1 MTRCRS
7 DLNQST
13 IVRHLRQIGA
23 SVEVVS
29 TQAHGFDLVVGYRGE
44 NFVCEVKQP
53 GKKHELT
60 DLERHRMNTWA
71 GRYMVIDSLQDFLFQ
86 VESTGERTP

>member
-29 TQAHGFDLVVGYRGE
+29 TQAHGFDLVIGYRGE
-44 NFVCEVKQP
+44 NFIAEVKQP

-60 DLERHRMNTWA
+60 DLERHKMNTWS
-71 GRYMVIDSLQDFLFQ
+71 GRYMVIDSIDDFIRQ
-86 VESTGERTP
+86 AEAAGERTL

>member
-1 MTRCRS
+1 MTSRCRS

-13 IVRHLRQIGA
+13 IVRQLRLLGA

-29 TQAHGFDLVVGYRGE
+29 TQAHGFDLVIGWRGV
-44 NFVCEVKQP
+44 NYIAEVKQP
-53 GKKHELT
+53 GHKHELT

-71 GRYMVIDSLQDFLFQ
+71 GRYMIIDSTEDFLCQ
-86 VESTGERTP
+86 VEATA

>member
-1 MTRCRS
+1 MTSRCRS

-13 IVRHLRQIGA
+13 IVRQLRQMGA

-29 TQAHGFDLVVGYRGE
+29 TQAHGFDLVIGWRGV
-44 NFVCEVKQP
+44 NYIAEVKQP
-53 GKKHELT
+53 GKKDELT

-71 GRYMVIDSLQDFLFQ
+71 GRYMIIDSTEDFLYQ
-86 VESTGERTP
+86 VEAVQ

>member
-13 IVRHLRQIGA
+13 IVRQLRQMGA

-29 TQAHGFDLVVGYRGE
+29 QQAHGFDLVVGWRGR
-44 NFVCEVKQP
+44 NYVVEVKQP

-60 DLERHRMNTWA
+60 ELERHRLNTWA
-71 GRYMVIDSLQDFLFQ
+71 GRYMIIDSTQDFFTQ
-86 VESTGERTP
+86 VFFYENA

>member
-13 IVRHLRQIGA
+13 IVRQLRQMGA

-29 TQAHGFDLVVGYRGE
+29 QQAHGFDLVVGWRGR
-44 NFVCEVKQP
+44 NYVVKVKQP
-53 GKKHELT
+53 GHKHELT
-60 DLERHRMNTWA
+60 ELERHRLNSWA
-71 GRYMVIDSLQDFLFQ
+71 GRYMVIDSTQDFFTQ
-86 VESTGERTP
+86 VFFYENA